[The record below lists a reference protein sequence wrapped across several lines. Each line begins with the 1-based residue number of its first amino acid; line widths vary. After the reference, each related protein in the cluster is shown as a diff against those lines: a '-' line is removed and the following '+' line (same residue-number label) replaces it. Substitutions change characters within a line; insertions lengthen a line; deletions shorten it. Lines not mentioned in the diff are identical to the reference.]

1 MSENKFDIVFF
12 EVFREEK
19 NAIKKYL
26 PDNVKAKFYK
36 GTIQEEKL
44 HQPDSRIISIRTQ
57 SIVPLEWVQNI
68 SALLTRSTGYDH
80 IKHLKNEIDHK
91 IELGYL
97 PTYCSRSVA
106 EHAMVM
112 WTCLL
117 KKLPQQLENFKT
129 FNRDGIT
136 GSELKNK
143 NILVIGVGNIGIEV
157 VRIARS
163 LNMNVNG
170 LDIIHKYDDVEYVSA
185 EDDFSKY
192 DIIVCAMNLTE
203 TNINYFNDD
212 FFKRVKKGCL
222 FINISRGEI
231 SPTTVLDKYLEDGTL
246 GGIGLD
252 VFDNENKLAIAL
264 RGKKTQFDDDIKLI
278 LKLNQNSN
286 VILTPHNA
294 FNTEESTDR
303 KSQQSVEQLEY
314 FMRHGKFKWNVD

>member
-1 MSENKFDIVFF
+1 MPDYIFDIVFF
-12 EVFREEK
+12 EVFDEEE

-36 GTIQEEKL
+36 GTIQEENPP
-44 HQPDSRIISIRTQ
+44 HPDAKVISIRTQ
-57 SIVPLEWVQNI
+57 SIVPSAWIEDL
-68 SALLTRSTGYDH
+68 SALLSRSTGYDH
-80 IKHLKNEIDHK
+80 IAYLKDEIQ
-91 IELGYL
+91 LGYL

-106 EHAMVM
+106 EHAMLM

-117 KKLPQQLENFKT
+117 KKLPQQLDNFKT

-143 NILVIGVGNIGIEV
+143 NILVVGVGNIGIEI

-163 LNMNVNG
+163 LNMNVHG
-170 LDIIHKYDDVEYVSA
+170 LDIVHKHDDVDYVSA
-185 EDDFSKY
+185 EDDLSQY

-203 TNINYFNDD
+203 ININYFNDD
-212 FFKRVKKGCL
+212 FFQRVKKACI

-231 SPTTVLDKYLEDGTL
+231 SPTAVLDNYLENGTL
-246 GGIGLD
+246 AGIGLD
-252 VFDNENKLAIAL
+252 VFDEEKKLATALRENKTSL
-264 RGKKTQFDDDIKLI
+264 DDDVRLI
-278 LKLNQNSN
+278 LKLNQQAN

-294 FNTEESTDR
+294 FNTEESTER

-314 FMRHGKFKWNVD
+314 FIKHGKFKWNVD